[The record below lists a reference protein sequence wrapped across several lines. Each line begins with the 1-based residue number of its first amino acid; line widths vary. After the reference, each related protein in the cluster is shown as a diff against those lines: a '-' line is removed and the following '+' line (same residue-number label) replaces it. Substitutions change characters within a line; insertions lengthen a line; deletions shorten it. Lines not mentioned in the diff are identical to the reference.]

1 MSSVPLCCQIWTHL
15 LSVPQDPI
23 ETIRVKCEETAHC
36 VHTKERLELCEARV
50 SSRSNTEEDCTE
62 ELFDF
67 LHARDHCV
75 RSRLQNVIHIH
86 VLSSTCWGLYSLV
99 LQVSHKLFHNV
110 KWPPSP
116 HSTVKCVTASK
127 CKVIGAVQFIFLL
140 LSCKLISKLHFPYAQ
155 QTGRQPFR
163 LLPLVWR
170 ERVDCCGC
178 VQICLKFWFDDK
190 AALLR

>member
-1 MSSVPLCCQIWTHL
+1 MSKVALYYQLWTHL

-75 RSRLQNVIHIH
+75 RTCLQPLIHMR
-86 VLSSTCWGLYSLV
+86 V
-99 LQVSHKLFHNV
+99 
-110 KWPPSP
+110 
-116 HSTVKCVTASK
+116 
-127 CKVIGAVQFIFLL
+127 L
-140 LSCKLISKLHFPYAQ
+140 LSMC
-155 QTGRQPFR
+155 
-163 LLPLVWR
+163 
-170 ERVDCCGC
+170 
-178 VQICLKFWFDDK
+178 
-190 AALLR
+190 